1 MSFSRKI
8 YSVFDADLRL
18 VVSNQIVNIQSLLIE
33 LQMLLDEENFWIT
46 RKRYEFQENIAL
58 PFVFE

>member
-33 LQMLLDEENFWIT
+33 LQMLLDEENF
-46 RKRYEFQENIAL
+46 
-58 PFVFE
+58 